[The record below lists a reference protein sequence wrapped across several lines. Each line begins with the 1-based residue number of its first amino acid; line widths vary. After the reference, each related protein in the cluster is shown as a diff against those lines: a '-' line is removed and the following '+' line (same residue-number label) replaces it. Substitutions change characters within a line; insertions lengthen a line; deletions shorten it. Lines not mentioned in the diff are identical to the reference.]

1 MKFWTWLRQNLAR
14 QKGQSIVEISLITP
28 LLLVALYVPA
38 DFGVAFFMGNM
49 VATAAR
55 DGARV
60 GSGLAKELQSGDEQ
74 YTTALATTVK
84 NTTFALMPASSNPQI
99 AARRVFVTFY
109 EGTAVPQNCTEV
121 IEVRAEVDYNFFLYQ
136 IINLFGANVSD
147 TVTISRTTQM
157 RYNYQPFNTSTTIC
171 TTKSIDNVEYTS

>member
-1 MKFWTWLRQNLAR
+1 MKFWTWLRRKIAR
-14 QKGQSIVEISLITP
+14 QKGQSIIEISLITP

-38 DFGVAFFMGNM
+38 DFGISFFMGSM

-60 GSGLAKELQSGDEQ
+60 GSGLSKPLGSGDKQ
-74 YTTALATTVK
+74 YTSAMATTVK
-84 NTTFALMPASSNPQI
+84 NSTFALMPASSNARI
-99 AARRVFVTFY
+99 AARRVIVTFY

-136 IINLFGANVSD
+136 ILRFFGSNVSN
-147 TVTISRTTQM
+147 TVTITRTTQM
-157 RYNYQPFNTSTTIC
+157 RYNYQPFDTNTTIC
-171 TTKSIDNVEYTS
+171 TTKSIDNVLYTS